1 MEPIAQ
7 IGDYITLPN
16 CETTGT
22 VENIEEGIGDAI
34 RQDSMSVYEIETNEG
49 RMRIPADWLARLI
62 SPA

>member
-22 VENIEEGIGDAI
+22 VENIKEGSGDAI
-34 RQDSMSVYEIETNEG
+34 GQDPMSA
-49 RMRIPADWLARLI
+49 MRLKQTRAGCAFQPIG
-62 SPA
+62 